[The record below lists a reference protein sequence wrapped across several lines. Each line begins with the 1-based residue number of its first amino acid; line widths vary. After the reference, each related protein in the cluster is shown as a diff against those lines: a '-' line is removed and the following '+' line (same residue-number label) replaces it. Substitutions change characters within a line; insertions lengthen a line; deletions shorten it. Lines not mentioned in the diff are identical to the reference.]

1 MLLEEK
7 VKRKGK
13 ASFLNVYWKEKEFKE
28 DTNNTAELV
37 GNCRTEQLV
46 PTPTRHSGR
55 KLPFTLIEEDTLLN
69 KEFCPENELEQ
80 EK

>member
-28 DTNNTAELV
+28 DTNYTAELV

-46 PTPTRHSGR
+46 PTPT
-55 KLPFTLIEEDTLLN
+55 LPFRKKAAFHSDRRGHTSKQGVLSR
-69 KEFCPENELEQ
+69 K
-80 EK
+80 